1 MHIKLE
7 KNQRKSAKRA
17 QHIFTVNFK
26 RQLGYL
32 QATTIVHEQAVA
44 EMLRARSID
53 TR

>member
-26 RQLGYL
+26 RQLGYFKQTAINVANKL
-32 QATTIVHEQAVA
+32 KTYTTQD
-44 EMLRARSID
+44 SSS
-53 TR
+53 